1 MVLIN
6 QKIQKIYQL
15 CKEYDDS
22 KLAID
27 DYKICFVLR
36 KGICRKE
43 FGEHLDKLRSE
54 SIKKKR
60 ELINAVKELD

>member
-1 MVLIN
+1 MIIPN
-6 QKIQKIYQL
+6 WQL
-15 CKEYDDS
+15 MTT
-22 KLAID
+22 
-27 DYKICFVLR
+27 